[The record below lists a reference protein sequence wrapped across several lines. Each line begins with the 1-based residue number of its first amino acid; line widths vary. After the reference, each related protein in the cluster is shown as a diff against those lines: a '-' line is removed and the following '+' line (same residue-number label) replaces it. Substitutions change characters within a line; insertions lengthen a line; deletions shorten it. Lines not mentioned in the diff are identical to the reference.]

1 MDLRLRASLLV
12 HMAVASCIL
21 LTLALVVGLFMG
33 VLGGGLGLML
43 AEPFQLVVTR
53 LASLPRVS
61 AVTPLPPAAVAA
73 VGLATV
79 VGAVRGWSAVR
90 ARTRFERLLPRT
102 TPGLVV
108 VAAAVLGCLY
118 TVAVETCAAV
128 VARLSVPAGLLLLA
142 VAFGGLAVWTM
153 VREVRK
159 RIRTL
164 RTRIVADSSLL
175 EHTEPQVASTVRWLA
190 QLADVPE
197 PSVRVVGS
205 ERPSR

>member
-1 MDLRLRASLLV
+1 MGLRLRMSLLARV
-12 HMAVASCIL
+12 AVASYIL
-21 LTLALVVGLFMG
+21 LTLALVVGLFVG

-43 AEPFQLVVTR
+43 AEPLQLVVTR

-61 AVTPLPPAAVAA
+61 AVTSLLSAAVAA
-73 VGLATV
+73 AGLA
-79 VGAVRGWSAVR
+79 VGVWAVRGWSVVR

-108 VAAAVLGCLY
+108 VAAAVLGRLY
-118 TVAVETCAAV
+118 TVVVEACAAV
-128 VARLSVPAGLLLLA
+128 VARPSVSASLLLLA

-175 EHTEPQVASTVRWLA
+175 ERTEPQVASTVRRLI

-205 ERPSR
+205 ERRS